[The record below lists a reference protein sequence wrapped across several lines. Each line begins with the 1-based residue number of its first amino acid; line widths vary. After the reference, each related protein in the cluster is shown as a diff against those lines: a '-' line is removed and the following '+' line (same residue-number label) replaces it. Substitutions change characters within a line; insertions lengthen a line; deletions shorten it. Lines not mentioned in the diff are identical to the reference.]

1 MVADNQGPYYHHH
14 LTEERRSK
22 RCFSNFL
29 KNHINVGF
37 ERGFQDNIS
46 KHGGVN
52 SGERLG
58 PPLWEMPTLS
68 EWLLIAD
75 KIYEFLV
82 VELTSDEVKRRGIA
96 DPYLIS
102 LPGSPPL

>member
-1 MVADNQGPYYHHH
+1 MPGSCEQGPYYSHY
-14 LTEERRSK
+14 LTEERRET

-29 KNHINVGF
+29 RQHVNVGF

-58 PPLWEMPTLS
+58 PPLWEVGQSSPREVLYILYSPVLS
-68 EWLLIAD
+68 
-75 KIYEFLV
+75 
-82 VELTSDEVKRRGIA
+82 
-96 DPYLIS
+96 
-102 LPGSPPL
+102 